1 MCKIIQY
8 RYGLCH
14 HDGWKQSEYCHHA
27 FERYDEQMRYM
38 KQLCASGQTT
48 ENMQVPGLCHEC
60 GVRALAAER
69 EALAARDSRDLRD
82 PRPRDPWDPR
92 DPRDPADTRL
102 PRDPSDPRYPMDP
115 RDPRYPRSR

>member
-27 FERYDEQMRYM
+27 FERYDEQMRYK

-48 ENMQVPGLCHEC
+48 ENMQVLP
-60 GVRALAAER
+60 RAPRAPR
-69 EALAARDSRDLRD
+69 YSRDPRD